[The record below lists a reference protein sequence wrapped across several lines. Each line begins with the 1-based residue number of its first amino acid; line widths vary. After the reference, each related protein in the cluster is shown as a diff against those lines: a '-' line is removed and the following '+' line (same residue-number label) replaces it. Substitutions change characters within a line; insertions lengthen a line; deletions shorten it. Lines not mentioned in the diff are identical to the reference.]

1 MSEEIRQKFCNNMKI
16 LWFNISVPKGYNSG
30 NKSLLGGWQDS
41 LEDIIKCQSNIE
53 LYVVFKG
60 IGNIQTIDN
69 VTYIPI
75 HTSFSYKDKLNNV
88 FSWKIE
94 ADKLLSQSIDII
106 KKCNPDIIH
115 VFGTEWPFGLIAKY
129 TDTPVVVHV
138 QGAIAPY
145 YNSKYPPGYNIF
157 TYICAMRGNI
167 IRYIWHCTQ
176 SIKQKSREKMERR
189 IFENVKYYMGRTCW
203 DKAVTKI
210 CNPERVYFH
219 VDEALRPAFINS
231 KVTWNLNEQN
241 LKKLKL
247 VTVGCSTLYKGLDMM
262 IKTAKLLKQL
272 NVDFEWNVI
281 GHMPNEFRMMVEYKE
296 KRKFSDCNINI
307 LGFMQPEDMTTLLC
321 NSTMYVHTAYIENSP
336 NSLCEAQILGV
347 PVVSTNVGGIS
358 SLVGDG
364 VDGILVPANDPF
376 RMAYEILSLYNDKDR
391 MRNYSIKGMARAK
404 ERHNPDN
411 IAKDLMNCY
420 NTIINK

>member
-1 MSEEIRQKFCNNMKI
+1 MKV
-16 LWFNISVPKGYNSG
+16 LWFNRSCPAIYKESLGT
-30 NKSLLGGWQDS
+30 LLGGWQDS
-41 LEDIIKCQSNIE
+41 LEKILKNNTDIE
-53 LYVVFKG
+53 LYIAFKG
-60 IGNIQTIDN
+60 NGSVKVIDR
-69 VTYIPI
+69 VTYIPLNI
-75 HTSFSYKDKLNNV
+75 YLSTFEKLKNQFTWTVESSKLVKQAIKTVENYK
-88 FSWKIE
+88 
-94 ADKLLSQSIDII
+94 
-106 KKCNPDIIH
+106 PDLIH
-115 VFGTEWPFGLIAKY
+115 VFGTEWPFGLISKY
-129 TDTPVVVHV
+129 TDTPVVVHM

-145 YNSKYPPGYNIF
+145 YNAKYPPGYNIF
-157 TYICAMRGNI
+157 TYICAMKGNFA
-167 IRYIWHCTQ
+167 RYIWYCIQ

-203 DKAVTKI
+203 DKAVTKT

-272 NVDFEWNVI
+272 NVDFEWNVV

-296 KRKFSDCNINI
+296 KKKFLDCNINI

-358 SLVGDG
+358 SLVVDG

-376 RMAYEILSLYNDKDR
+376 RMAYEILSLYNDKNR
-391 MRNYSIKGMARAK
+391 MMDYSIKGMARAK
-404 ERHNPDN
+404 ERHNPEN
-411 IAKDLMNCY
+411 IARDLMNCY

>member
-1 MSEEIRQKFCNNMKI
+1 MKV
-16 LWFNISVPKGYNSG
+16 LWFNRSCPAIYKESLGT
-30 NKSLLGGWQDS
+30 LLGGWQDS
-41 LEDIIKCQSNIE
+41 LERILKNNTDIE
-53 LYVVFKG
+53 LYIAFN
-60 IGNIQTIDN
+60 GNGSVKVIDR
-69 VTYIPI
+69 VTYIPLNI
-75 HTSFSYKDKLNNV
+75 YLSTFEKLKNQFTWTVESGKLVKQAIKTVENYK
-88 FSWKIE
+88 
-94 ADKLLSQSIDII
+94 
-106 KKCNPDIIH
+106 PDLIH

-129 TDTPVVVHV
+129 TDIPVVVHM

-145 YNSKYPPGYNIF
+145 YNAKYPPGYNIF
-157 TYICAMRGNI
+157 TYICAMKGNFA
-167 IRYIWHCTQ
+167 RYIWYCIQ
-176 SIKQKSREKMERR
+176 SIKQKSREKMERQV
-189 IFENVKYYMGRTCW
+189 FENVKYYMGRTCW

-210 CNPERVYFH
+210 YNPERMYFH
-219 VDEALRPAFINS
+219 VDEALRLAFINS

-272 NVDFEWNVI
+272 NVDFEWNVV
-281 GHMPNEFRMMVEYKE
+281 GHLPNEFRMMVEYKE
-296 KRKFSDCNINI
+296 KKKFSDCNINI

-376 RMAYEILSLYNDKDR
+376 RMAYEILSLYNDKNR
-391 MRNYSIKGMARAK
+391 MRDYSIKGMARAK
-404 ERHNPDN
+404 ERHNPEN

>member
-1 MSEEIRQKFCNNMKI
+1 MKV
-16 LWFNISVPKGYNSG
+16 LWFNRSCPAIYKESLGT
-30 NKSLLGGWQDS
+30 LLGGWQDS
-41 LEDIIKCQSNIE
+41 LERILKNNTDIE
-53 LYVVFKG
+53 LYIAFN
-60 IGNIQTIDN
+60 GNGSVKVIDR
-69 VTYIPI
+69 VTYIPLNI
-75 HTSFSYKDKLNNV
+75 YLSTFEKLKNQFTWTVESGKLVKQAIKTVENYK
-88 FSWKIE
+88 
-94 ADKLLSQSIDII
+94 
-106 KKCNPDIIH
+106 PDLIH

-129 TDTPVVVHV
+129 TDIPVVVHM

-145 YNSKYPPGYNIF
+145 YNAKYPPGYNIF
-157 TYICAMRGNI
+157 TYICAMKGNFA
-167 IRYIWHCTQ
+167 RYIWYCIQ
-176 SIKQKSREKMERR
+176 SIKQKSREKMERQV
-189 IFENVKYYMGRTCW
+189 FENVKYYMGRTCW

-210 CNPERVYFH
+210 YNPERMYFH

-272 NVDFEWNVI
+272 NVDFEWNVV
-281 GHMPNEFRMMVEYKE
+281 GHLPNEFRMMVEYKE
-296 KRKFSDCNINI
+296 KKNFSDCNINI

-376 RMAYEILSLYNDKDR
+376 RMAYEILSLYNDKNR
-391 MRNYSIKGMARAK
+391 MRDYSIKGIARAK
-404 ERHNPDN
+404 ERHNPEN

>member
-1 MSEEIRQKFCNNMKI
+1 MKV
-16 LWFNISVPKGYNSG
+16 LWFNRSCPAIYKESLGT
-30 NKSLLGGWQDS
+30 LLGGWQDS
-41 LEDIIKCQSNIE
+41 LERILKNNTDIE
-53 LYVVFKG
+53 LYIAFN
-60 IGNIQTIDN
+60 GNGSVKVIDR
-69 VTYIPI
+69 VTYIPLNI
-75 HTSFSYKDKLNNV
+75 YLSTFEKLKNQFTWTVESGKLVKQAIKTVENYK
-88 FSWKIE
+88 
-94 ADKLLSQSIDII
+94 
-106 KKCNPDIIH
+106 PDLIH

-129 TDTPVVVHV
+129 TDTPVVVHM

-145 YNSKYPPGYNIF
+145 YNAKYPPGYNIF
-157 TYICAMRGNI
+157 TYICAMKGNFA
-167 IRYIWHCTQ
+167 RYIWYCIQ
-176 SIKQKSREKMERR
+176 SIKQKSREKMERQV
-189 IFENVKYYMGRTCW
+189 FENVKYYMGRTCW

-210 CNPERVYFH
+210 YNPERMYFH

-231 KVTWNLNEQN
+231 KAIWNLNEQN

-272 NVDFEWNVI
+272 NVDFEWNVV

-296 KRKFSDCNINI
+296 KKKFSDCNINI

-376 RMAYEILSLYNDKDR
+376 RMAYEILSLYNDKNR
-391 MRNYSIKGMARAK
+391 MMDYSIKGMSRAK
-404 ERHNPDN
+404 ERHNPEN

>member
-1 MSEEIRQKFCNNMKI
+1 MKV
-16 LWFNISVPKGYNSG
+16 LWFNRSCPAIYKESLGT
-30 NKSLLGGWQDS
+30 LLGGWQDS
-41 LEDIIKCQSNIE
+41 LERILKNNTDIE
-53 LYVVFKG
+53 LYIAFN
-60 IGNIQTIDN
+60 GNGSVKVIDR
-69 VTYIPI
+69 VTYIPLNI
-75 HTSFSYKDKLNNV
+75 YLSTFEKLKNQFTWTVESGKLVKQAIKTVENYK
-88 FSWKIE
+88 
-94 ADKLLSQSIDII
+94 
-106 KKCNPDIIH
+106 PDLIH

-129 TDTPVVVHV
+129 TDIPVVVHM

-145 YNSKYPPGYNIF
+145 YNAKYPPGYNIF
-157 TYICAMRGNI
+157 TYICAMKGNFA
-167 IRYIWHCTQ
+167 RYIWYCIQ
-176 SIKQKSREKMERR
+176 SIKQKSREKMERQV
-189 IFENVKYYMGRTCW
+189 FENVKYYMGRTCW

-210 CNPERVYFH
+210 YNPERMYFH

-272 NVDFEWNVI
+272 NVDFEWNVV
-281 GHMPNEFRMMVEYKE
+281 GHLPNEFRMMVEYKE
-296 KRKFSDCNINI
+296 KKKFSDCNINI

-376 RMAYEILSLYNDKDR
+376 RMSYEILSLYNDKNR
-391 MRNYSIKGMARAK
+391 MRDYSIKGMARAK
-404 ERHNPDN
+404 ERHNPEN

>member
-1 MSEEIRQKFCNNMKI
+1 MKV
-16 LWFNISVPKGYNSG
+16 LWFNRSCPAIYKESLGT
-30 NKSLLGGWQDS
+30 LLGGWQDS
-41 LEDIIKCQSNIE
+41 LEKILKNNTDIE
-53 LYVVFKG
+53 LYIAFKG
-60 IGNIQTIDN
+60 NGSVKVIDR
-69 VTYIPI
+69 VTYIPLNI
-75 HTSFSYKDKLNNV
+75 YLSTFEKLKNQFTWTVESSKLVKQAIKTVENYK
-88 FSWKIE
+88 
-94 ADKLLSQSIDII
+94 
-106 KKCNPDIIH
+106 PDLIH
-115 VFGTEWPFGLIAKY
+115 VFGTEWPFGLISKY
-129 TDTPVVVHV
+129 TDTPVVVHM

-145 YNSKYPPGYNIF
+145 YNAKYPPGYNIF
-157 TYICAMRGNI
+157 TYICAMKGNFA
-167 IRYIWHCTQ
+167 RYIWYCIQ

-203 DKAVTKI
+203 DKAVTKT

-272 NVDFEWNVI
+272 NVDFEWNVV

-296 KRKFSDCNINI
+296 KKKFLDCNINI

-358 SLVGDG
+358 SLVVDG

-404 ERHNPDN
+404 ERHNPEN

>member
-1 MSEEIRQKFCNNMKI
+1 MKV
-16 LWFNISVPKGYNSG
+16 LWFNRSCPVIYKESRGA
-30 NKSLLGGWQDS
+30 LLGGWQDS
-41 LEDIIKCQSNIE
+41 LESILKINNTDIE
-53 LYVVFKG
+53 LYIAFKG
-60 IGNIQTIDN
+60 NGSVKVIDR
-69 VTYIPI
+69 VTYIPLNI
-75 HTSFSYKDKLNNV
+75 NLSKLEEIKNQFTWTTESEKLIKQAIKVTKDYK
-88 FSWKIE
+88 
-94 ADKLLSQSIDII
+94 
-106 KKCNPDIIH
+106 PDIIH

-138 QGAIAPY
+138 QGVLASI
-145 YNSKYPPGYNIF
+145 YNANYPPGYNIF

-167 IRYIWHCTQ
+167 IRYIWHCIQ

-210 CNPERVYFH
+210 CNPERMYFH
-219 VDEALRPAFINS
+219 VDEALRHAFINS
-231 KVTWNLNEQN
+231 KVIWNLNEQN

-272 NVDFEWNVI
+272 NVDFEWNVV

-391 MRNYSIKGMARAK
+391 MKNYSIKGMARAK

>member
-1 MSEEIRQKFCNNMKI
+1 MKV
-16 LWFNISVPKGYNSG
+16 LWFNRSCPAIYKESLGT
-30 NKSLLGGWQDS
+30 LLGGWQDS
-41 LEDIIKCQSNIE
+41 LERILKNNTDIE
-53 LYVVFKG
+53 LYIAFN
-60 IGNIQTIDN
+60 GNGSVKVIDR
-69 VTYIPI
+69 VTYIPLNI
-75 HTSFSYKDKLNNV
+75 YLSTFEKLKNQFTWTVESGKLVKQAIKTVENYK
-88 FSWKIE
+88 
-94 ADKLLSQSIDII
+94 
-106 KKCNPDIIH
+106 PDLIH

-129 TDTPVVVHV
+129 TDIPVVVHM

-145 YNSKYPPGYNIF
+145 YNAKYPPGYNIF
-157 TYICAMRGNI
+157 TYICAMKGNFA
-167 IRYIWHCTQ
+167 RYIWYCIQ
-176 SIKQKSREKMERR
+176 SIKQKSREKMERQV
-189 IFENVKYYMGRTCW
+189 FENVKYYMGRTCW

-210 CNPERVYFH
+210 YNPERMYFH

-272 NVDFEWNVI
+272 NVDFEWNVV
-281 GHMPNEFRMMVEYKE
+281 GHLPNEFRMMVEYKE
-296 KRKFSDCNINI
+296 KKKFSDCNINI

-376 RMAYEILSLYNDKDR
+376 RMAYEILSLYNDKNR
-391 MRNYSIKGMARAK
+391 MRDYSIKGMARAK
-404 ERHNPDN
+404 ERHNPEN

>member
-1 MSEEIRQKFCNNMKI
+1 MKV
-16 LWFNISVPKGYNSG
+16 LWFNRSCPAIYKESLGT
-30 NKSLLGGWQDS
+30 LLGGWQDS
-41 LEDIIKCQSNIE
+41 LEKILKNNTDIE
-53 LYVVFKG
+53 LYIAFKG
-60 IGNIQTIDN
+60 NGSVKVIDR
-69 VTYIPI
+69 VTYIPLNI
-75 HTSFSYKDKLNNV
+75 YLSTFEKLKNQFTWTVESSKLVKQAIKTVENYK
-88 FSWKIE
+88 
-94 ADKLLSQSIDII
+94 
-106 KKCNPDIIH
+106 PDLIH
-115 VFGTEWPFGLIAKY
+115 VFGTEWPFGLISKY
-129 TDTPVVVHV
+129 TDTPVVVHM

-145 YNSKYPPGYNIF
+145 YNAKYPPGYNIF
-157 TYICAMRGNI
+157 TYICAMKGNFA
-167 IRYIWHCTQ
+167 RYIWYCIQ

-203 DKAVTKI
+203 DKAVTKT

-296 KRKFSDCNINI
+296 KRKFLDCNINI

-358 SLVGDG
+358 SLVVDG

-391 MRNYSIKGMARAK
+391 MKDYSIKGMARAK
-404 ERHNPDN
+404 ERHNPEN

>member
-1 MSEEIRQKFCNNMKI
+1 MKV
-16 LWFNISVPKGYNSG
+16 LWFNRSCPAIYKESLGT
-30 NKSLLGGWQDS
+30 LLGGWQDS
-41 LEDIIKCQSNIE
+41 LERILKNNTDIE
-53 LYVVFKG
+53 LYIAFN
-60 IGNIQTIDN
+60 GNGSVKVIDR
-69 VTYIPI
+69 VTYIPLNI
-75 HTSFSYKDKLNNV
+75 YLSTFEKLKNQFTWTVESGKLVKQAIKTVENYK
-88 FSWKIE
+88 
-94 ADKLLSQSIDII
+94 
-106 KKCNPDIIH
+106 PDLIH

-129 TDTPVVVHV
+129 TDIPVVVHM

-145 YNSKYPPGYNIF
+145 YNAKYPPGYNIF
-157 TYICAMRGNI
+157 TYICAMKGNFA
-167 IRYIWHCTQ
+167 RYIWYCIQ
-176 SIKQKSREKMERR
+176 SIKQKSREKMERQV
-189 IFENVKYYMGRTCW
+189 FENVKYYMGRTCW

-210 CNPERVYFH
+210 CNPERMYFH

-272 NVDFEWNVI
+272 NVDFEWNVV
-281 GHMPNEFRMMVEYKE
+281 GHLPNEFRMMVEYKE
-296 KRKFSDCNINI
+296 KKKFSDCNINI

-376 RMAYEILSLYNDKDR
+376 RMSYEILSLYNDKNR
-391 MRNYSIKGMARAK
+391 MKDYSIKGMARAK
-404 ERHNPDN
+404 ERHNPEN